1 MDPQAVHLEVR
12 EMVKQMSSF
21 VPAWRAALAYPM
33 DEALAKTHQACLM
46 MCSDKDLFQPCFE
59 QAVTARSD
67 AKALRLMDDENSK
80 AEAILGFI
88 HAQPTAH

>member
-1 MDPQAVHLEVR
+1 MG
-12 EMVKQMSSF
+12 
-21 VPAWRAALAYPM
+21 
-33 DEALAKTHQACLM
+33 EALAKTHQACLM
-46 MCSDKDLFQPCFE
+46 MCADQDLFQPCFE
-59 QAVTARSD
+59 QALTARSD

>member
-1 MDPQAVHLEVR
+1 
-12 EMVKQMSSF
+12 
-21 VPAWRAALAYPM
+21 
-33 DEALAKTHQACLM
+33 M

-59 QAVTARSD
+59 QALTARSD
-67 AKALRLMDDENSK
+67 AKALRLMGDENAK